1 VGRCTFDELRTKHES
16 LEEIRKT
23 ARREL
28 DALEDRRRRPA
39 DLQQDKATLFE
50 ACSKKAMLYGNSIA
64 V

>member
-1 VGRCTFDELRTKHES
+1 MGRCTFDELRTKRES

-28 DALEDRRRRPA
+28 DALEDRRRRLA
-39 DLQQDKATLFE
+39 DLQQDKATLIE
-50 ACSKKAMLYGNSIA
+50 AYSKKAMLYGNSIA